1 MTLKHTLV
9 ALAAFACAAAA
20 QANIVSVTGTLATS
34 DPSFNRPIEDL
45 SSLSSVGTATR
56 YDVVEFT
63 VGTAGEY
70 TFATTAMFDSF
81 VVLYAPS
88 FSAAAP
94 LANALM
100 ANDDLLGQT
109 TSGFTANLSTGT
121 VYRYLT
127 TGFGNT
133 DLGAWSTTIGG
144 IGTISMVPE
153 AGTWAMLALGLG
165 VLGVAARR
173 RRAD

>member
-1 MTLKHTLV
+1 MNIKHTLV
-9 ALAAFACAAAA
+9 ALAALACAAAA
-20 QANIVSVTGTLATS
+20 QANIVTVTGALTTT

-45 SSLSSVGTATR
+45 SSLSSVGDAVR

-70 TFATTAMFDSF
+70 TFMTTAMFDSF
-81 VVLYAPS
+81 ALLYAPT
-88 FSAAAP
+88 FSASSP
-94 LANALM
+94 LTNALI

-109 TSGFTANLSTGT
+109 TSGFTFTLATNT
-121 VYRYLT
+121 VYRYVT

-133 DLGAWSTTIGG
+133 DLGNYSTTIGG

-153 AGTWAMLALGLG
+153 ASSYAMLALGLG
-165 VLGVAARR
+165 VLGLIARR
-173 RRAD
+173 KAR